1 MRPSIRASNT
11 VELPV
16 RRRGAWTRLRRARP
30 AARIGLAIV
39 AICLLVAIF
48 APLLAPHDPT
58 EIFPGQLRKPPSLRF
73 VMGTDEIGRDIL
85 SRVIFGSRVSMR
97 VGLISVGIAMVWG
110 TLLGL
115 LAGYAGGWVD
125 ALIMRVVDVLLA
137 FPGILLAIAIV
148 AVLGPGIDNVMIA
161 VGIEAVPAYVRTVRA
176 STLSVREHDFVLA
189 ARASGASGARIIGRH
204 ILPNVLAPIVV
215 LATLG
220 VGLAILTAAG
230 LSFIGIGAQP
240 PTPEWGSMLA
250 TARTYVRDAP
260 WIAAFPGL
268 AIVVLVLGLNLL
280 GDGLREGLDPRL
292 DTVSA

>member
-1 MRPSIRASNT
+1 MRQSILASAT
-11 VELPV
+11 AKL
-16 RRRGAWTRLRRARP
+16 LRRTGVSGL
-30 AARIGLAIV
+30 IGLCIV
-39 AICLLVAIF
+39 VAFALITVF
-48 APLLAPHDPT
+48 APWIAPHDPIQ
-58 EIFPGQLRKPPSLRF
+58 IFSGQLRKPPGPQFL
-73 VMGTDEIGRDIL
+73 MGTDEVGRDIL

-97 VGLISVGIAMVWG
+97 IGLISVGIAATVG

-115 LAGYAGGWVD
+115 LAGYGGGWLDTV
-125 ALIMRVVDVLLA
+125 IMRVVDVLLA

-148 AVLGPGIDNVMIA
+148 AVLGPGLDNVMIA

-176 STLSVREHDFVLA
+176 STLSVREHEFVLA
-189 ARASGASGARIIGRH
+189 ARACGAPAAHIVARH
-204 ILPNVLAPIVV
+204 ILPNVVAPVVV

-268 AIVVLVLGLNLL
+268 AIVGLVLALNLL
-280 GDGLREGLDPRL
+280 GDGLRDALDPRL
-292 DTVSA
+292 

>member
-1 MRPSIRASNT
+1 
-11 VELPV
+11 
-16 RRRGAWTRLRRARP
+16 
-30 AARIGLAIV
+30 
-39 AICLLVAIF
+39 
-48 APLLAPHDPT
+48 
-58 EIFPGQLRKPPSLRF
+58 
-73 VMGTDEIGRDIL
+73 MGTDEIGRDIL

-176 STLSVREHDFVLA
+176 STLTLREHDFVLA
-189 ARASGASGARIIGRH
+189 ARASGASGARIIGHH

-250 TARTYVRDAP
+250 TARTYIRDAP

-280 GDGLREGLDPRL
+280 GDGLREGLDPRQAHDL
-292 DTVSA
+292 SIARE